1 MSKIIKIS
9 RLFSVF
15 EINLMLLLEVNS
27 AMFWVSRS
35 ILRQLSPAF
44 KTGKKLQ
51 KEAHKISTFIALY
64 CCAAV
69 ALIRSM
75 IALVYLTYLYAC
87 TNLICL
93 YTLYLLIYIYHKCN
107 KGMGQSLPR

>member
-1 MSKIIKIS
+1 MVTVLISGSILGGVSKIIKIS

-75 IALVYLTYLYAC
+75 IALV
-87 TNLICL
+87 
-93 YTLYLLIYIYHKCN
+93 
-107 KGMGQSLPR
+107 S

>member
-1 MSKIIKIS
+1 
-9 RLFSVF
+9 
-15 EINLMLLLEVNS
+15 MLLLEVNS

-75 IALVYLTYLYAC
+75 IALVVDALLCCLSAC
-87 TNLICL
+87 VRARFCAHD
-93 YTLYLLIYIYHKCN
+93 YD
-107 KGMGQSLPR
+107 SLG

>member
-1 MSKIIKIS
+1 
-9 RLFSVF
+9 
-15 EINLMLLLEVNS
+15 MLLLEVNS

-75 IALVYLTYLYAC
+75 IALVYMKYNFPISVNCVDRHYRQNPDKVALIWEKDEAGSEEYVSYEQLY
-87 TNLICL
+87 
-93 YTLYLLIYIYHKCN
+93 H
-107 KGMGQSLPR
+107 MV

>member
-1 MSKIIKIS
+1 MSKIIKIL

-15 EINLMLLLEVNS
+15 EINPMLLLEVNS

-35 ILRQLSPAF
+35 ILRQLSPTF

-75 IALVYLTYLYAC
+75 IALVFY
-87 TNLICL
+87 N
-93 YTLYLLIYIYHKCN
+93 
-107 KGMGQSLPR
+107 MSP